1 MSLTKSSEILYNSLY
16 FQEHKRT
23 FINSNID
30 CSYTL
35 YTNYR
40 VNLFSF
46 CLCLCYTYVYKI
58 MYTPSVLFFGCF
70 FFRHTRTQF
79 CTRIKIDFFHFSYS
93 YIHSYTHCS
102 TRTFLYVAVLH
113 RLTWYIEKS
122 NCIEIHL
129 SISFVVLN
137 VQLQVYE
144 DHIFPKSK
152 TFLPTY
158 LPLWDTTVPIL
169 HDYMLHLLCV
179 ITIL

>member
-1 MSLTKSSEILYNSLY
+1 
-16 FQEHKRT
+16 
-23 FINSNID
+23 
-30 CSYTL
+30 
-35 YTNYR
+35 
-40 VNLFSF
+40 
-46 CLCLCYTYVYKI
+46 

-70 FFRHTRTQF
+70 FFRHTQF
-79 CTRIKIDFFHFSYS
+79 CTYMYICTRIKIDFFHFSYS